1 MTAQGGATRE
11 AILETARSLLVNEG
25 AASFSLR
32 EVARRTKLSPAAMYR
47 HFASKEAL
55 LDAATAIGFQKLGY
69 YLLRAISEKTPR
81 ARLDASAD
89 AYLRFGIENP
99 EDYRFIFMQPKAGR
113 ATGETFQMLVDRV
126 RECMAARVLDKAD
139 PIETA
144 ATIWAHVHGLVSLRL
159 SGHLANAGD
168 DEGFA
173 RFYRRSTDKLVAGLS
188 VNTVHK
194 KERS

>member
-1 MTAQGGATRE
+1 MTASGGATRE
-11 AILETARSLLVNEG
+11 TILATARSLLVNEG

-47 HFASKEAL
+47 HFASKEAM
-55 LDAATAIGFQKLGY
+55 LDAVCAVGFQKLGY
-69 YLLRAISEKTPR
+69 YLLRAMSEKTPR

-89 AYLRFGIENP
+89 AYLRFGTENP

-159 SGHLANAGD
+159 SGHLASAGD
-168 DEGFA
+168 EEEFA
-173 RFYRRSTDKLVAGLS
+173 RFYRRSTEKLVAGLS
-188 VNTVHK
+188 VNTIHK
-194 KERS
+194 REKS